1 MADAQDPAAAS
12 ARFLAAIDATLLR
25 PSENTLRECKKVLEE
40 IAAERGVS
48 PAQVMRDAIEQMRK
62 AHG

>member
-12 ARFLAAIDATLLR
+12 ARFLAAIDAHFLR
-25 PSENTLRECKKVLEE
+25 PSEIMLRECNKVLEE

-48 PAQVMRDAIEQMRK
+48 PAQVLRDAIEQMRK

>member
-1 MADAQDPAAAS
+1 MADNHDHVTIR
-12 ARFLAAIDATLLR
+12 ARVVADVQSTLER
-25 PSENTLRECKKVLEE
+25 PSESTLRECNKVLEE

-48 PAQVMRDAIEQMRK
+48 PAQVLRDAIEQMRK